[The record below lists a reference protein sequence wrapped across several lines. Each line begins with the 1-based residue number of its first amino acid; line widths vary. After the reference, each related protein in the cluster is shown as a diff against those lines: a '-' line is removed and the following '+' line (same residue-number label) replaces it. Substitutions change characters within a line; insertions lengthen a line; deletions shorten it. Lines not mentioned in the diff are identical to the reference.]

1 MELACTP
8 EQLTADWLSQ
18 ALQASDLLGGARVSA
33 VSQQIIG
40 TGKMGDNLRLTLEY
54 SRPCAAPA
62 TMIAKLPAA
71 DETARSMAGMMGAY
85 SKEVRFY
92 TELAQHSSMRTP
104 EIYHAMLSD
113 AGTEFILLM
122 EDLAPAEPGDQL
134 QGESLEHAR
143 AALSEAAKLH
153 AAFQGNK
160 TLLAADFITKSDP
173 ASAAFGQE
181 LLVQNWPGFVERF
194 GSEVSADCLAFGEHY
209 VHRHAQWVASYQGDT
224 TLIHGDFRAEN
235 LLFAGADKVTTV
247 DWQTLA
253 ESFGLCDVAYLLGG
267 SLEPALRR
275 EHEAALLEHYRLAL
289 ADNGVSL
296 SAEDCW
302 QQYRLG
308 SMHGIMITVLGAM
321 FSAAEERSDR
331 MFLTMIQRHLQHGVD
346 LNAAEL
352 IP

>member
-1 MELACTP
+1 MEFICTP
-8 EQLTADWLSQ
+8 EQLTAESLTK
-18 ALQASDLLGGARVSA
+18 ALQGSGLLDGAQVTE
-33 VSQQIIG
+33 VNYKVIG
-40 TGKMGDNLRLTLEY
+40 TGKMGDNLRLRLQY
-54 SRPCAAPA
+54 SKPCAAPA

-71 DETARSMAGMMGAY
+71 DETARSMASMMGAY

-92 TELAQHSSMRTP
+92 TELAKHNTMRTP

-134 QGESLEHAR
+134 CGESLEHTTM
-143 AALSEAAKLH
+143 ALSEAAKLH
-153 AAFQGNK
+153 ASFHGKKA
-160 TLLAADFITKSDP
+160 LLASDFITKSDP
-173 ASAAFGQE
+173 DAAAFGQE

-194 GSEVSADCLAFGEHY
+194 GKSISAECLVFGEHY
-209 VHRHAQWVASYQGDT
+209 IHRHTQWVASYRGVT
-224 TLIHGDFRAEN
+224 TMIHGDFRAEN
-235 LLFAGADKVTTV
+235 MLFGNNTLAIV
-247 DWQTLA
+247 DWQTLS
-253 ESFGLCDVAYLLGG
+253 ESFGLCDVAYFMGG
-267 SLEPALRR
+267 SLEPELRR
-275 EHEAALLEHYRLAL
+275 EHEKELVEHYRSAL
-289 ADNGVSL
+289 SDQGVTL

-331 MFLTMIQRHLQHGVD
+331 MFLAMIQRHLQHCVD
-346 LNAAEL
+346 LNAAAL